1 VIGDL
6 EGRLQQLT
14 LEAESRGDVTRQ
26 LELGNSQMQMNVDEL
41 HAQLV
46 DAEARFVN
54 IFFTALQKTAL
65 VKS

>member
-1 VIGDL
+1 M

-14 LEAESRGDVTRQ
+14 LEAESSGHVTRQ
-26 LELGNSQMQMNVDEL
+26 RELGNSQLQMKVDEL
-41 HAQLV
+41 RAQLV

-54 IFFTALQKTAL
+54 IFFTAPQKTAL